1 VAHRKKRVP
10 KKGDR
15 VAARGHNGTFV
26 VSAVDS
32 TLRTAELKMI
42 GHDFALSLIPW
53 RALTF
58 VDELDTSQNTLR
70 IVRESESQ

>member
-1 VAHRKKRVP
+1 MLATFWDTECMAHRKKRVP

-15 VAARGHNGTFV
+15 VAARGHNGTFIA
-26 VSAVDS
+26 SAVDS

-53 RALTF
+53 RTLTF
-58 VDELDTSQNTLR
+58 VDELGTS
-70 IVRESESQ
+70 